1 MSSAA
6 RDPKTL
12 AGGVDE
18 SQDRRLGAV
27 ELGFPLFM
35 PLGALAAAAA
45 CAISTADG
53 TLAYG
58 LGFWLRNFAAS

>member
-1 MSSAA
+1 MMPSAA

-35 PLGALAAAAA
+35 PPGARAAA

-53 TLAYG
+53 ALAYG

>member
-1 MSSAA
+1 MPSAA
-6 RDPKTL
+6 PEPKTL
-12 AGGVDE
+12 AGGGAE

-35 PLGALAAAAA
+35 PLGALASAR
-45 CAISTADG
+45 AISTADG
-53 TLAYG
+53 ALAYG

>member
-1 MSSAA
+1 MMPSAA

-35 PLGALAAAAA
+35 PLGALAAA

-53 TLAYG
+53 ALAYG

>member
-1 MSSAA
+1 MPSAA

-18 SQDRRLGAV
+18 SQDRRRGAV
-27 ELGFPLFM
+27 ELGFPLFI
-35 PLGALAAAAA
+35 PLGALAAAT

-53 TLAYG
+53 ALAYS

>member
-18 SQDRRLGAV
+18 SQDRRLDAA
-27 ELGFPLFM
+27 ELGFPLFI
-35 PLGALAAAAA
+35 PGRAPVAAA

-53 TLAYG
+53 ARAYG

>member
-1 MSSAA
+1 MMPSAA

-35 PLGALAAAAA
+35 PLGHWRRRRARFRRL
-45 CAISTADG
+45 TARSL
-53 TLAYG
+53 TA
-58 LGFWLRNFAAS
+58 

>member
-1 MSSAA
+1 MPSAA
-6 RDPKTL
+6 RDPKTI

-18 SQDRRLGAV
+18 SQDRRLGARTR
-27 ELGFPLFM
+27 LSALM
-35 PLGALAAAAA
+35 PLGALPAAA

-53 TLAYG
+53 ALAYS